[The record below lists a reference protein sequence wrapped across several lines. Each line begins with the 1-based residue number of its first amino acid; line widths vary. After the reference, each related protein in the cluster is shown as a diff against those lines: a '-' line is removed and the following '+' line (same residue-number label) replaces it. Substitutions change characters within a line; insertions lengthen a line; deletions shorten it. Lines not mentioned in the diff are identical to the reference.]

1 MGSGSEEV
9 ATREGEKLQR
19 QNSDQREFRGRG
31 IVFHKIRQK
40 PVVLPATISK
50 ASIRACLV
58 TSASDSVH

>member
-1 MGSGSEEV
+1 
-9 ATREGEKLQR
+9 LQR
-19 QNSDQREFRGRG
+19 QNADQREFRGCG
-31 IVFHKIRQK
+31 IVFHKIPQK